1 MTRAMLALHCVKS
14 VKIEFFLAQIP
25 ENTVCAHCPNY
36 IFPVVLIE
44 FRFVSHYFIPV
55 AGLKLA
61 TLLKS
66 DSDASAFL
74 WNF

>member
-1 MTRAMLALHCVKS
+1 MTREMWALHCVKC
-14 VKIEFFLAQIP
+14 VKIEFFQVRIP

-44 FRFVSHYFIPV
+44 LRFVSHYFIPI

-66 DSDASAFL
+66 DSDANVFL